1 MNPVSNGHTTSV
13 RRALRFFNR
22 APEIIGIV
30 PTYVG
35 YFGTSAPPVTL
46 HVTAVRGVA
55 ASVTFHRPGHPSLT
69 LTTSFGA
76 SPDVAVTLEGLV
88 PKSTYVIVATVRSPN
103 GVASRTIDVRV
114 P

>member
-76 SPDVAVTLEGLV
+76 SPDVAVTPEGLV